1 MNTIQQTVTISADRR
16 LQLDVALPDCIPV
29 GQADLLL
36 VLSPKQKSQAK
47 TAQSVLHLAGRLKNS
62 ATFREIDP
70 VQLQKAMRDEW

>member
-16 LQLDVALPDCIPV
+16 LQLDVALPESVPV

-36 VLSPKQKSQAK
+36 VLSPKGESPAK
-47 TAQSVLHLAGRLKNS
+47 TAQSVLHFAGRLKNS
-62 ATFREIDP
+62 ATFCGVDS